1 MKWRLCNVI
10 YKYRKYKDID
20 AFVDNV
26 PKTKKDEDYTIL
38 FKCNGFD
45 YKTNSFTNKCFGCL
59 FCIFGNPDMQKK
71 FVNLWGETFISA
83 FAKKSFQGQPVTVP
97 NAKQSLKNPYKNLEL
112 FTGVDETS
120 NIQPWAS
127 GIVNHMCTK
136 DNRISMEVPVFN
148 LDYDRN
154 GRLDICSMT
163 NTELLVLESKIS
175 LDDAL
180 KDERFIEQRH
190 KYTVEIEKSTDKY
203 TYLTLFGGKETD
215 LFPVNNPYCSG
226 KIGGKSERFYSMVV
240 DNNIPFISATALWC
254 LCCRYLTYGDNYA
267 WDTFLKETFNNPEYI
282 GLISA
287 GKVINHNGSF
297 SIECF

>member
-1 MKWRLCNVI
+1 MI

-20 AFVDNV
+20 AFINNV
-26 PKTKKDEDYTIL
+26 SKTKRDEEYTIL

-45 YKTNSFTNKCFGCL
+45 HRTNSFTNRCFGCL
-59 FCIFGNPDMQKK
+59 FCIFGDLNIRQK
-71 FVNLWGETFISA
+71 FIEFWGEDFIAS
-83 FAKKSFQGQPVTVP
+83 FAEKSFQGQPVTLP
-97 NAKQSLKNPYKNLEL
+97 NAKQSLKNPYKNLEF
-112 FTGVDETS
+112 FTNVDETS

-154 GRLDICSMT
+154 GRLDMCSMT
-163 NTELLVLESKIS
+163 DTDLLTIESKIS

-180 KDERFIEQRH
+180 KDERFIEQRY
-190 KYTVEIEKSTDKY
+190 KYTVEIEKTTNKY

-226 KIGGKSERFYSMVV
+226 KIGGKTERFYSIVIA
-240 DNNIPFISATALWC
+240 NAIPFISATALWC
-254 LCCRYLTYGDNYA
+254 LCCRYLTVGSNYA
-267 WDTFLKETFNNPEYI
+267 WDTFLKETFKNPDCI
-282 GLISA
+282 GILSA
-287 GKVINHNGSF
+287 GKIMNHNGSI
-297 SIECF
+297 SIESF